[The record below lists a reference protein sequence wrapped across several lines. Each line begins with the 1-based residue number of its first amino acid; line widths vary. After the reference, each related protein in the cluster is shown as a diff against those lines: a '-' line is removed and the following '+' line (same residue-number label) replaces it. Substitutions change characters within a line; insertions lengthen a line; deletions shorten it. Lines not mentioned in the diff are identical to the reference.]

1 MASISEDIPQQR
13 QREVYPSLMPKS
25 AFPPP
30 SKGFR
35 PSVATKQNRF
45 DESARRIPTIPPPR
59 STLKLCKDP
68 IAKLCADQLAV
79 LDPTGARTRL
89 FSPTNPDHA
98 NPGDILL
105 VRLKNGDDF
114 AGVCL
119 NIRQRNSPIDTAIL
133 LRGQLTRVGVE
144 MWFKVYS
151 PNVEGIELVQ
161 RKQRRARRAKLYY
174 MRHPKHDMGS
184 VEGIVR
190 NYQKTK
196 LGGNLVIR
204 GSKGKDAKSKSKK
217 NKKSGKK

>member
-1 MASISEDIPQQR
+1 M
-13 QREVYPSLMPKS
+13 
-25 AFPPP
+25 
-30 SKGFR
+30 
-35 PSVATKQNRF
+35 
-45 DESARRIPTIPPPR
+45 
-59 STLKLCKDP
+59 
-68 IAKLCADQLAV
+68 
-79 LDPTGARTRL
+79 
-89 FSPTNPDHA
+89 NPDHA

-204 GSKGKDAKSKSKK
+204 GSKGKDAKSKNKK